1 MARENSWMSRKSP
14 RGKGDSSE
22 IGNGTDGGNGQVTGR
37 GIGRA
42 NGRGGLTSQERNGQF
57 TRAPLIQGDL
67 FPRMGLDGRDI
78 RLIIEV
84 RRSTKR
90 KKTIEAYRNGEKV
103 IVSIPARMSQRE
115 ANQVVDEMVKK
126 ILHDESTPT
135 NSQLFDKANYLNQK
149 YLDGKAVPVSVEWS
163 SRMSRI
169 WGACTIED
177 KTIRI
182 SDRLRDAP
190 EYALDYLLIH
200 ELIHILIPG
209 HGADFR
215 EMLARYP
222 QLERAEGYFEGRTH
236 RPSGDFDQ
244 LFDE

>member
-1 MARENSWMSRKSP
+1 MARENPWMSK
-14 RGKGDSSE
+14 K
-22 IGNGTDGGNGQVTGR
+22 N
-37 GIGRA
+37 
-42 NGRGGLTSQERNGQF
+42 RGGARP
-57 TRAPLIQGDL
+57 TRAAQPPLIQGDL
-67 FPRMGLDGRDI
+67 FPRMGNDGRDI
-78 RLIIEV
+78 GLIIEV
-84 RRSTKR
+84 RRSTRR

-126 ILHDESTPT
+126 ILHDESAPT
-135 NSQLFDKANYLNQK
+135 SNQLLDRALLLNKK
-149 YLDGKAVPVSVEWS
+149 YLDGKAIPVSVEWS

-215 EMLARYP
+215 ALLERYP
-222 QLERAEGYFEGRTH
+222 QLDRAEGYFEGRTH

>member
-1 MARENSWMSRKSP
+1 MARENPWMGRRKQSGGRSGGSRPARS
-14 RGKGDSSE
+14 
-22 IGNGTDGGNGQVTGR
+22 GQAA
-37 GIGRA
+37 RA
-42 NGRGGLTSQERNGQF
+42 AEP
-57 TRAPLIQGDL
+57 PLIQGDL
-67 FPRMGLDGRDI
+67 FPRMGNDGRDI
-78 RLIIEV
+78 GLIIEV
-84 RRSTKR
+84 RRSTRR

-126 ILHDESTPT
+126 ILHDESSPT
-135 NSQLFDKANYLNQK
+135 KTQLFDRAQHLNKQ
-149 YLDGKAVPVSVEWS
+149 YLDGKAVPTSVEWS

-190 EYALDYLLIH
+190 QYALDYLLIH

-215 EMLARYP
+215 ALLERYP
-222 QLERAEGYFEGRTH
+222 QLDRAEGYFEGRTH

>member
-1 MARENSWMSRKSP
+1 M
-14 RGKGDSSE
+14 
-22 IGNGTDGGNGQVTGR
+22 GN
-37 GIGRA
+37 
-42 NGRGGLTSQERNGQF
+42 
-57 TRAPLIQGDL
+57 
-67 FPRMGLDGRDI
+67 DGRDI
-78 RLIIEV
+78 GLIIEV
-84 RRSTKR
+84 RRSTRR

-135 NSQLFDKANYLNQK
+135 NTQLFERAQHLNKK

-190 EYALDYLLIH
+190 QYALDYLLIH

-215 EMLARYP
+215 ALLERYP
-222 QLERAEGYFEGRTH
+222 QLDRAEGYFEGRTH

>member
-1 MARENSWMSRKSP
+1 MARENPWMSKRNRP
-14 RGKGDSSE
+14 GALPTR
-22 IGNGTDGGNGQVTGR
+22 
-37 GIGRA
+37 
-42 NGRGGLTSQERNGQF
+42 TSQP
-57 TRAPLIQGDL
+57 PLIQGDL
-67 FPRMGLDGRDI
+67 FPRMANDGRDI
-78 RLIIEV
+78 GLIIEV
-84 RRSTKR
+84 RRSTRR

-126 ILHDESTPT
+126 ILHDESAPT
-135 NSQLFDKANYLNQK
+135 NIQLFDRALLLNKK
-149 YLDGKAVPVSVEWS
+149 YLDGKAIPVSVEWS

-177 KTIRI
+177 KKIRI

-209 HGADFR
+209 HGPDFR
-215 EMLARYP
+215 ELLERYP
-222 QLERAEGYFEGRTH
+222 KLDRAEGYFEGRTH

>member
-1 MARENSWMSRKSP
+1 MVWLPDFSTGGGKLHYMARENGEMSSRNP
-14 RGKGDSSE
+14 RQKNRE
-22 IGNGTDGGNGQVTGR
+22 
-37 GIGRA
+37 RA
-42 NGRGGLTSQERNGQF
+42 AALQ
-57 TRAPLIQGDL
+57 APLVQGDL
-67 FPRMGLDGRDI
+67 FPRMGADGRDI
-78 RLIIEV
+78 GLIIEV

-135 NSQLFDKANYLNQK
+135 NEQLYTRALDLNNK
-149 YLDGKAVPVSVEWS
+149 YLEGKAIPKSVEWS

-177 KTIRI
+177 RTIRI

-190 EYALDYLLIH
+190 EYALNYLLLH

-209 HGADFR
+209 HGPDFHQLLER
-215 EMLARYP
+215 FPDLA
-222 QLERAEGYFEGRTH
+222 RAEGYFEGRTH
-236 RPSGDFDQ
+236 RPSGDFD
-244 LFDE
+244 E

>member
-1 MARENSWMSRKSP
+1 MARENLWMGRRKPSNARP
-14 RGKGDSSE
+14 
-22 IGNGTDGGNGQVTGR
+22 GGARPTR
-37 GIGRA
+37 SGRA
-42 NGRGGLTSQERNGQF
+42 A
-57 TRAPLIQGDL
+57 RATEPPLIQGDL
-67 FPRMGLDGRDI
+67 FPRMGNDGRDI
-78 RLIIEV
+78 GLIIEV
-84 RRSTKR
+84 RRSTRR

-103 IVSIPARMSQRE
+103 IVSIPARMSQRD

-135 NSQLFDKANYLNQK
+135 NTQLFERAQHLNKK

-190 EYALDYLLIH
+190 QYALDYLLIH

-215 EMLARYP
+215 ALLERYP
-222 QLERAEGYFEGRTH
+222 QLDRAEGYFEGRTH

>member
-1 MARENSWMSRKSP
+1 MSP
-14 RGKGDSSE
+14 
-22 IGNGTDGGNGQVTGR
+22 
-37 GIGRA
+37 
-42 NGRGGLTSQERNGQF
+42 
-57 TRAPLIQGDL
+57 
-67 FPRMGLDGRDI
+67 DGRDI
-78 RLIIEV
+78 GLIIEV
-84 RRSTKR
+84 RRSTRR

-126 ILHDESTPT
+126 ILHDESTP
-135 NSQLFDKANYLNQK
+135 NNEQLFTRAQQLNLQ
-149 YLDGKAVPVSVEWS
+149 YLDGKAVPTSVQWS

-190 EYALDYLLIH
+190 NYALDYLLLH

-209 HGADFR
+209 HG
-215 EMLARYP
+215 EIG
-222 QLERAEGYFEGRTH
+222 RAH
-236 RPSGDFDQ
+236 V
-244 LFDE
+244 

>member
-1 MARENSWMSRKSP
+1 MARENPWMGRRKPSRTRSGGAPAPLP
-14 RGKGDSSE
+14 RPIPRQAAKKA
-22 IGNGTDGGNGQVTGR
+22 QP
-37 GIGRA
+37 
-42 NGRGGLTSQERNGQF
+42 
-57 TRAPLIQGDL
+57 PLIQGDL
-67 FPRMGLDGRDI
+67 FPRMGNDGRDI
-78 RLIIEV
+78 GLIIEV
-84 RRSTKR
+84 RRSTRR

-126 ILHDESTPT
+126 ILHDESAPT
-135 NSQLFDKANYLNQK
+135 NDQLFQRAQLLNKK
-149 YLDGKAVPVSVEWS
+149 YLDGKAIPVSVEWS

-190 EYALDYLLIH
+190 QYALDYLLIH

-215 EMLARYP
+215 ALLERYP
-222 QLERAEGYFEGRTH
+222 QLDRAEGYFEGRTH

>member
-1 MARENSWMSRKSP
+1 MARENPWMSKKNRP
-14 RGKGDSSE
+14 GARP
-22 IGNGTDGGNGQVTGR
+22 
-37 GIGRA
+37 
-42 NGRGGLTSQERNGQF
+42 
-57 TRAPLIQGDL
+57 TRASQPPLIQGDL
-67 FPRMGLDGRDI
+67 FPRMANDGRDI
-78 RLIIEV
+78 GLIIEV
-84 RRSTKR
+84 RRSTRR

-126 ILHDESTPT
+126 ILHDESAPT
-135 NSQLFDKANYLNQK
+135 NIQLFDRALLLNKK
-149 YLDGKAVPVSVEWS
+149 YLDGKAIPVSVEWS

-169 WGACTIED
+169 WGARTIED

-209 HGADFR
+209 HGPDFR
-215 EMLARYP
+215 ELLESYP
-222 QLERAEGYFEGRTH
+222 QLDRAEGYFEGRTH

>member
-1 MARENSWMSRKSP
+1 MERENPRVPKEPRSPESSRPHS
-14 RGKGDSSE
+14 R
-22 IGNGTDGGNGQVTGR
+22 
-37 GIGRA
+37 RA
-42 NGRGGLTSQERNGQF
+42 SDQG
-57 TRAPLIQGDL
+57 LIQGDL
-67 FPRMGLDGRDI
+67 FPRMGIDGRDI
-78 RLIIEV
+78 GLIIEV
-84 RRSTKR
+84 RRSTRR

-126 ILHDESTPT
+126 ILHDESALDSNQLLNRALLL
-135 NSQLFDKANYLNQK
+135 NSK
-149 YLDGKAVPVSVEWS
+149 YLDGKAIPVSVEWS

-177 KTIRI
+177 RTIRI

-190 EYALDYLLIH
+190 AYALDYLLLH
-200 ELIHILIPG
+200 ELIHILVPG
-209 HGADFR
+209 HGPDFKK
-215 EMLARYP
+215 LLNRYP
-222 QLERAEGYFEGRTH
+222 DLARAEGYFEGRTH

>member
-1 MARENSWMSRKSP
+1 MARENPEMSRRLPSGSP
-14 RGKGDSSE
+14 AKDPRTP
-22 IGNGTDGGNGQVTGR
+22 NGAG
-37 GIGRA
+37 
-42 NGRGGLTSQERNGQF
+42 
-57 TRAPLIQGDL
+57 LIQGDL
-67 FPRMGLDGRDI
+67 FPRMAPDGREI
-78 RLIIEV
+78 GLIIEV
-84 RRSTKR
+84 RRSTRR

-126 ILHDESTPT
+126 ILHDESVP
-135 NSQLFDKANYLNQK
+135 NKEQLFARAQLLNHT

-177 KTIRI
+177 RTIRI

-190 EYALDYLLIH
+190 EYALDYLLLH
-200 ELIHILIPG
+200 ELIHILVPG
-209 HGADFR
+209 HGPEFK
-215 EMLARYP
+215 ELLNRYP
-222 QLERAEGYFEGRTH
+222 ELARAEGYFEGRTH
-236 RPSGDFDQ
+236 RPSGEFDQ

>member
-1 MARENSWMSRKSP
+1 MERENPPMSRATP
-14 RGKGDSSE
+14 RSRS
-22 IGNGTDGGNGQVTGR
+22 NPANAA
-37 GIGRA
+37 RA
-42 NGRGGLTSQERNGQF
+42 L
-57 TRAPLIQGDL
+57 PLIQGDL
-67 FPRMGLDGRDI
+67 FPRMGSDGRDI
-78 RLIIEV
+78 GLIIEV

-126 ILHDESTPT
+126 ILHDESYPT
-135 NSQLFDKANYLNQK
+135 NDQLYSRALLINEKF
-149 YLDGKAVPVSVEWS
+149 LDGKAIPVSVEWS

-190 EYALDYLLIH
+190 EYALDYLLLH
-200 ELIHILIPG
+200 ELIHILVPG
-209 HGADFR
+209 HGPEFR
-215 EMLARYP
+215 ELLEKYPELA
-222 QLERAEGYFEGRTH
+222 RAEGYFEGRTH
-236 RPSGDFDQ
+236 RPSGDFDS
-244 LFDE
+244 

>member
-1 MARENSWMSRKSP
+1 MARENPEMSRRSP
-14 RGKGDSSE
+14 RTLGGK
-22 IGNGTDGGNGQVTGR
+22 
-37 GIGRA
+37 
-42 NGRGGLTSQERNGQF
+42 
-57 TRAPLIQGDL
+57 APVFPPLVQGDL
-67 FPRMGLDGRDI
+67 FPRMSPDGRDI
-78 RLIIEV
+78 GLIIEV
-84 RRSTKR
+84 RRSTRR

-126 ILHDESTPT
+126 ILHDESTP
-135 NSQLFDKANYLNQK
+135 NNEQLFVRAQQLNLQ
-149 YLDGKAVPVSVEWS
+149 YLDGKAVPTSVQWS

-190 EYALDYLLIH
+190 NYALDYLLLH

-209 HGADFR
+209 HGADFK
-215 EMLARYP
+215 ELLERYP
-222 QLERAEGYFEGRTH
+222 ELARAEGYFEGRTH
-236 RPSGDFDQ
+236 RPSGEFH
-244 LFDE
+244 EI

>member
-1 MARENSWMSRKSP
+1 MARENPWMSKKSP
-14 RGKGDSSE
+14 RQNGSSRGSEKKKGGELAGQSSR
-22 IGNGTDGGNGQVTGR
+22 V
-37 GIGRA
+37 
-42 NGRGGLTSQERNGQF
+42 
-57 TRAPLIQGDL
+57 PLIQGEL

-78 RLIIEV
+78 GLIIEV
-84 RRSTKR
+84 RRSTRR

-126 ILHDESTPT
+126 ILHDESRPT
-135 NSQLFDKANYLNQK
+135 NSELFERAQYLNQK

-177 KTIRI
+177 KAIRI

-209 HGADFR
+209 HGAEFR
-215 EMLARYP
+215 ELLMRYP

>member
-1 MARENSWMSRKSP
+1 MARENLWMSRKSP
-14 RGKGDSSE
+14 RSKGNDSE
-22 IGNGTDGGNGQVTGR
+22 IGNEKGRENGADRGNGPAREIDKR
-37 GIGRA
+37 GMKEKRRA
-42 NGRGGLTSQERNGQF
+42 GHSA
-57 TRAPLIQGDL
+57 APLIQGDL

-78 RLIIEV
+78 GLIIEV

-126 ILHDESTPT
+126 ILHDESAPT
-135 NSQLFDKANYLNQK
+135 NSHLFDRANYLNHK
-149 YLDGKAVPVSVEWS
+149 YLEGKAIPVSVEWS

-177 KTIRI
+177 RTIRI

-209 HGADFR
+209 HGADFH
-215 EMLARYP
+215 EMLTRYP

>member
-1 MARENSWMSRKSP
+1 MARENPWMSKRNRP
-14 RGKGDSSE
+14 GARP
-22 IGNGTDGGNGQVTGR
+22 TR
-37 GIGRA
+37 
-42 NGRGGLTSQERNGQF
+42 TSQP
-57 TRAPLIQGDL
+57 PLIQGDL
-67 FPRMGLDGRDI
+67 FPRMANDGRDI
-78 RLIIEV
+78 GLIIEV
-84 RRSTKR
+84 RRSTRR

-126 ILHDESTPT
+126 ILHDESAPT
-135 NSQLFDKANYLNQK
+135 NSQLFYRALLLNKK
-149 YLDGKAVPVSVEWS
+149 YLDGKAIPVSVEWS

-209 HGADFR
+209 HGPDFR
-215 EMLARYP
+215 ELLERYP
-222 QLERAEGYFEGRTH
+222 KLDRAEGYFEGRTH

-244 LFDE
+244 IFDE

>member
-1 MARENSWMSRKSP
+1 MEREDSPVPKDPRPTNSPAPHARRAGD
-14 RGKGDSSE
+14 RG
-22 IGNGTDGGNGQVTGR
+22 
-37 GIGRA
+37 
-42 NGRGGLTSQERNGQF
+42 
-57 TRAPLIQGDL
+57 LIQGDL
-67 FPRMGLDGRDI
+67 FPRMGSDGRDI
-78 RLIIEV
+78 GLIIEV
-84 RRSTKR
+84 RRSTRR

-126 ILHDESTPT
+126 ILHDESTP
-135 NSQLFDKANYLNQK
+135 NNDQLLTRALHLNKK
-149 YLDGKAVPVSVEWS
+149 YLEGKAIPVSVEWS

-177 KTIRI
+177 RTIRI

-190 EYALDYLLIH
+190 AYALDYLLLH
-200 ELIHILIPG
+200 ELIHILVPG
-209 HGADFR
+209 HGPDFKLLLER
-215 EMLARYP
+215 FPELA
-222 QLERAEGYFEGRTH
+222 RAEGYFEGRTH

>member
-1 MARENSWMSRKSP
+1 MARENPEMSRRSP
-14 RGKGDSSE
+14 RSPSGKAP
-22 IGNGTDGGNGQVTGR
+22 VTP
-37 GIGRA
+37 
-42 NGRGGLTSQERNGQF
+42 
-57 TRAPLIQGDL
+57 PLVQGDL
-67 FPRMGLDGRDI
+67 FPRMSPDGRDI
-78 RLIIEV
+78 GLIIEV
-84 RRSTKR
+84 RRSTRR

-126 ILHDESTPT
+126 ILHDESTP
-135 NSQLFDKANYLNQK
+135 NNEQLFMRAQELNHQYLN
-149 YLDGKAVPVSVEWS
+149 GRAVPTSVQWS

-190 EYALDYLLIH
+190 AYALDYLLLH

-209 HGADFR
+209 HGADFK
-215 EMLARYP
+215 ELLERYP
-222 QLERAEGYFEGRTH
+222 ELARAEGYFEGRTH
-236 RPSGDFDQ
+236 RPSGE
-244 LFDE
+244 FDEI

>member
-1 MARENSWMSRKSP
+1 MERENPPMPNDPSATTPPKPRSRPRSP
-14 RGKGDSSE
+14 RQMVKGA
-22 IGNGTDGGNGQVTGR
+22 GAARPGR
-37 GIGRA
+37 RA
-42 NGRGGLTSQERNGQF
+42 EQ
-57 TRAPLIQGDL
+57 PLIQGDL
-67 FPRMGLDGRDI
+67 FPRMASDGRDI
-78 RLIIEV
+78 GLIIEV
-84 RRSTKR
+84 RRSTRR

-126 ILHDESTPT
+126 ILHDESAL
-135 NSQLFDKANYLNQK
+135 NNDQLLNRALILNTK
-149 YLDGKAVPVSVEWS
+149 FLEGKAIPVSVEWS

-190 EYALDYLLIH
+190 GYALDYLLLH

-215 EMLARYP
+215 ELLERYP
-222 QLERAEGYFEGRTH
+222 ELARAEGYFEGRTH
-236 RPSGDFDQ
+236 RPSGEFDQ

>member
-1 MARENSWMSRKSP
+1 MARENPEMSRRSP
-14 RGKGDSSE
+14 RTSGGK
-22 IGNGTDGGNGQVTGR
+22 
-37 GIGRA
+37 
-42 NGRGGLTSQERNGQF
+42 
-57 TRAPLIQGDL
+57 APVIPPLVQGDL
-67 FPRMGLDGRDI
+67 FPRMSPDGRDI
-78 RLIIEV
+78 GLIIEV
-84 RRSTKR
+84 RRSTRR

-126 ILHDESTPT
+126 ILHDESTP
-135 NSQLFDKANYLNQK
+135 NNEQLFVRAQQLNLQ
-149 YLDGKAVPVSVEWS
+149 YLDGKAVPTSVQWS

-190 EYALDYLLIH
+190 NYALDYLLLH

-209 HGADFR
+209 HGADFK
-215 EMLARYP
+215 ELLERYP
-222 QLERAEGYFEGRTH
+222 ELARAEGYFEGRTH
-236 RPSGDFDQ
+236 RPSGE
-244 LFDE
+244 FDEI

>member
-1 MARENSWMSRKSP
+1 MARENPWMSKKNRP
-14 RGKGDSSE
+14 GARP
-22 IGNGTDGGNGQVTGR
+22 
-37 GIGRA
+37 
-42 NGRGGLTSQERNGQF
+42 
-57 TRAPLIQGDL
+57 TRASQPPLIQGDL
-67 FPRMGLDGRDI
+67 FPRMANDGRDI
-78 RLIIEV
+78 GLIIEV
-84 RRSTKR
+84 RRSTRR

-126 ILHDESTPT
+126 ILHDESAPT
-135 NSQLFDKANYLNQK
+135 NSQLFDRALLLNKK
-149 YLDGKAVPVSVEWS
+149 YLDGKAIPVSVEWS

-200 ELIHILIPG
+200 ILIPG
-209 HGADFR
+209 HGLDFR
-215 EMLARYP
+215 ELLERYP
-222 QLERAEGYFEGRTH
+222 QLDRAEGYFEGRTH